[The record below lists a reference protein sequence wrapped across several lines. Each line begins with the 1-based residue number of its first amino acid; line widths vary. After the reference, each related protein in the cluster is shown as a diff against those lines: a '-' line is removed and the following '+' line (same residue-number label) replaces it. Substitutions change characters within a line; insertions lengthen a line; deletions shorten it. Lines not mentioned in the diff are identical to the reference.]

1 MFRGALFAGRL
12 FAGALFGAQEVVTRE
27 AQRAAG
33 GRKVRKILLERIET
47 LEDLVEAVEQVVHEE
62 PKVKA
67 ELRKAKKVKPKL
79 VQPTRSNAQAWI
91 TYFELVIAAFRDQE
105 RAREALAELEQSL
118 KLLNALLLR
127 QEIAEY
133 LQKEQDESMF
143 MLFMLLGA
151 SEWA

>member
-12 FAGALFGAQEVVTRE
+12 FAGALFGAQEVVARE

-67 ELRKAKKVKPKL
+67 ELRKAKKVKPKS

-133 LQKEQDESMF
+133 MQKEQDEGMF
-143 MLFMLLGA
+143 MMFMMIGA
-151 SEWA
+151 AEWA